1 MAVKMIIRLRA
12 DEASS
17 FHLTTII
24 SLLQLLTTFVLQRWR
39 CTYCIILSLYMCWPQ
54 LHRRQLRQDVPNS
67 SPKTRS
73 DCSKRETTPTATSL
87 EGIVLG
93 WMSLSC
99 SDSLSRL
106 PASHQNG
113 RASGL
118 AILRRGG
125 YETREIS
132 VTSIVYCR
140 VSSMHP
146 KY

>member
-1 MAVKMIIRLRA
+1 
-12 DEASS
+12 
-17 FHLTTII
+17 
-24 SLLQLLTTFVLQRWR
+24 
-39 CTYCIILSLYMCWPQ
+39 
-54 LHRRQLRQDVPNS
+54 
-67 SPKTRS
+67 
-73 DCSKRETTPTATSL
+73 
-87 EGIVLG
+87 
-93 WMSLSC
+93 LSC